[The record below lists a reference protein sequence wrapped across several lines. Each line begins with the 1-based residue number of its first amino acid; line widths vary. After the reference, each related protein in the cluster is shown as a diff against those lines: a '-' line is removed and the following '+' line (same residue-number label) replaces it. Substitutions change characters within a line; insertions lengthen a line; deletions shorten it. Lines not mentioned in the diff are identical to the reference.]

1 MRIAIVSEEGI
12 VTNIIE
18 SPNTYA
24 DNQKLCYDWTQLRE
38 SYTDVEP
45 LEHAK
50 ARYITAAKTYRDEQ
64 EVSAITYN
72 GNYYDYDDKA
82 RERLKVARQ
91 ALTDKIGATPIN
103 WTTADNTDVT
113 LTIDDFAAIN
123 ILAATRS
130 NTLHVAYRATKA
142 KLEAATTIEEL
153 EQIYPLKGDSITD
166 VAFNE
171 TTGDITV
178 SIENHDPE
186 VVGNVNASQT
196 ATTVD
201 AVNAVTYSTVIPA
214 VD

>member
-50 ARYITAAKTYRDEQ
+50 ARYIAAAKAYRDEQ
-64 EVSAITYN
+64 EVAAITYN
-72 GNYYDYDDKA
+72 GNDYDYDDKA
-82 RERLKVARQ
+82 RERLRVARQ
-91 ALTDKIGATPIN
+91 MLTDKIGATPIN
-103 WTTADNTDVT
+103 WTTADNTDVM

-130 NTLHVAYRATKA
+130 NTLHIAYRTTKE

-153 EQIYPLKGDSITD
+153 EQIYPLKG
-166 VAFNE
+166 
-171 TTGDITV
+171 
-178 SIENHDPE
+178 
-186 VVGNVNASQT
+186 
-196 ATTVD
+196 
-201 AVNAVTYSTVIPA
+201 
-214 VD
+214 